1 MPEWVEVLLNNYG
14 YPVIFL
20 GVFLNNIGLPVPGDT
35 LLLGAGWLCADGVF
49 SLSWVI
55 TLGAFSCFLGGTLGY
70 WMGRKAG
77 PRFLLK
83 SRWFRLKPERIDWME
98 RFLKKHG
105 AKAVFF
111 ARFVALVHPVTG
123 LLAGMGRMPWRPF
136 LFYNLAGS
144 VAYAFCYASAGYFFG
159 GSWDLLEGW
168 AGKAAVYSL
177 TSLLLFAVIVFFLR
191 RPVSLFLERFF
202 KNSK

>member
-1 MPEWVEVLLNNYG
+1 MPDWVETLLANYG
-14 YPVIFL
+14 YPVIL
-20 GVFLNNIGLPVPGDT
+20 AVVLLNNIGIPAPGDT

-49 SLSWVI
+49 SLGWVI
-55 TLGAFSCFLGGTLGY
+55 TWGAFACFLGGTLGY
-70 WMGRKAG
+70 WMGRRAG
-77 PRFLLK
+77 RRMLLK
-83 SRWFRLKPERIDWME
+83 SRWFRLKPERIEWME

-123 LLAGMGRMPWRPF
+123 LLAGMGKMPFRPF
-136 LFYNLAGS
+136 LFFNFVGS
-144 VAYAFCYASAGYFFG
+144 VAYAFCYTSAGYFFG

-177 TSLLLFAVIVFFLR
+177 ASLLLFAFLVYFLR
-191 RPVSLFLERFF
+191 RPASLFLERFF